1 MGFNYEDVVFARW
14 FTFCCDRFK
23 EEEIITR
30 YITPSLQQHK
40 RPEEKQNANPG
51 TFLISMFHQS
61 RAGAGGIYNKWD
73 VFYITASPGKDT
85 AAEIKRDNTEDDV
98 FCEESFIF
106 PSLITL
112 KQISENYDNEF
123 NSVQPPL
130 LPLLPRNKETTR
142 SNCAAFLHF
151 SVIIKVKAVWKVL
164 WTERLWNM
172 IRFTKKKQKHIYK
185 LVTRVLCCGILTVS
199 GCHQDETPTQWGGRG
214 GVVIKRVG
222 WELDF
227 ICKRRLQGRS
237 DAKHICAS
245 SVHTRVR
252 LFVSRET

>member
-14 FTFCCDRFK
+14 FTFSCDRFK

-172 IRFTKKKQKHIYK
+172 IRFTKKKKKH
-185 LVTRVLCCGILTVS
+185 L
-199 GCHQDETPTQWGGRG
+199 
-214 GVVIKRVG
+214 
-222 WELDF
+222 
-227 ICKRRLQGRS
+227 
-237 DAKHICAS
+237 
-245 SVHTRVR
+245 
-252 LFVSRET
+252 

>member
-51 TFLISMFHQS
+51 TFLISTFHQS

-123 NSVQPPL
+123 NSVQPPSS
-130 LPLLPRNKETTR
+130 PSSPE
-142 SNCAAFLHF
+142 
-151 SVIIKVKAVWKVL
+151 
-164 WTERLWNM
+164 
-172 IRFTKKKQKHIYK
+172 TKKQQDPTVLLFCISVWLLKWRQCESPVNWEIMKYDTIYK
-185 LVTRVLCCGILTVS
+185 KKKKTSINSSLESC
-199 GCHQDETPTQWGGRG
+199 
-214 GVVIKRVG
+214 VVA
-222 WELDF
+222 F
-227 ICKRRLQGRS
+227 
-237 DAKHICAS
+237 
-245 SVHTRVR
+245 
-252 LFVSRET
+252 

>member
-51 TFLISMFHQS
+51 TFLISTFHQS

-123 NSVQPPL
+123 NSVQPPSS
-130 LPLLPRNKETTR
+130 PSSPE
-142 SNCAAFLHF
+142 
-151 SVIIKVKAVWKVL
+151 
-164 WTERLWNM
+164 
-172 IRFTKKKQKHIYK
+172 TKKQQDPTVLLFCISVWLLKWRQCEKSCELRDYEIWYDLQKKKKNTSINSS
-185 LVTRVLCCGILTVS
+185 LESC
-199 GCHQDETPTQWGGRG
+199 
-214 GVVIKRVG
+214 VVA
-222 WELDF
+222 F
-227 ICKRRLQGRS
+227 
-237 DAKHICAS
+237 
-245 SVHTRVR
+245 
-252 LFVSRET
+252 

>member
-14 FTFCCDRFK
+14 FTFSCDRFK

-51 TFLISMFHQS
+51 TFLISTFHQS

-85 AAEIKRDNTEDDV
+85 AAEIKRENTEDDV

-123 NSVQPPL
+123 NSVQPPSS
-130 LPLLPRNKETTR
+130 PE
-142 SNCAAFLHF
+142 
-151 SVIIKVKAVWKVL
+151 
-164 WTERLWNM
+164 
-172 IRFTKKKQKHIYK
+172 TKKQQDPTVLLFCISVWLLKWRQCESPVNWEIMKYDTIYK
-185 LVTRVLCCGILTVS
+185 KKKNTSINSSLESC
-199 GCHQDETPTQWGGRG
+199 
-214 GVVIKRVG
+214 VVA
-222 WELDF
+222 F
-227 ICKRRLQGRS
+227 
-237 DAKHICAS
+237 
-245 SVHTRVR
+245 
-252 LFVSRET
+252 

>member
-1 MGFNYEDVVFARW
+1 MRCVLHHGVSGERYSCGDKTRQHRRW
-14 FTFCCDRFK
+14 RFLW
-23 EEEIITR
+23 R
-30 YITPSLQQHK
+30 
-40 RPEEKQNANPG
+40 
-51 TFLISMFHQS
+51 
-61 RAGAGGIYNKWD
+61 
-73 VFYITASPGKDT
+73 VFYFS
-85 AAEIKRDNTEDDV
+85 
-98 FCEESFIF
+98 
-106 PSLITL
+106 SLITL

-151 SVIIKVKAVWKVL
+151 SVIIKVKAVWKSCEL
-164 WTERLWNM
+164 RDYEIWYDLQ
-172 IRFTKKKQKHIYK
+172 KKKKHIYK

-199 GCHQDETPTQWGGRG
+199 GCHQDEMPTQWGGRG

>member
-1 MGFNYEDVVFARW
+1 MRCVLHHGVSGERYSCGDKTRQHRRW
-14 FTFCCDRFK
+14 RFLW
-23 EEEIITR
+23 R
-30 YITPSLQQHK
+30 
-40 RPEEKQNANPG
+40 
-51 TFLISMFHQS
+51 
-61 RAGAGGIYNKWD
+61 
-73 VFYITASPGKDT
+73 VFYFS
-85 AAEIKRDNTEDDV
+85 
-98 FCEESFIF
+98 
-106 PSLITL
+106 SLITL

-172 IRFTKKKQKHIYK
+172 IRFTKKKKKHIYK

-199 GCHQDETPTQWGGRG
+199 GCHQDEMPTQWGGRG